1 MPSLANNP
9 PTFVGRDTDTLEVA
23 ENTAARYNV
32 GDPITATD
40 EDDDSDTLTY
50 TLSGTH
56 AAAFD
61 IDRSIRPVADQGRL
75 GL

>member
-1 MPSLANNP
+1 MTAK
-9 PTFVGRDTDTLEVA
+9 TLDVA
-23 ENTAARYNV
+23 ENTAASRDM
-32 GDPITATD
+32 GAPITATD
-40 EDDDSDTLTY
+40 KDTDSDRLTY

-61 IDRSIRPVADQGRL
+61 IDRSVRPVADQGRL